1 MNATFGSEPRAQ
13 GDNQL
18 VVEALVVPLQMVMR
32 DVSANNRMKMI
43 LSKYNDLVEAFIF
56 YRANKTLRVGVQI
69 GTFGR
74 ELYRLHTNRTERRLE

>member
-32 DVSANNRMKMI
+32 DVSANNRTKMI
-43 LSKYNDLVEAFIF
+43 LSK
-56 YRANKTLRVGVQI
+56 
-69 GTFGR
+69 
-74 ELYRLHTNRTERRLE
+74 